1 MVLLLLNK
9 DKIRYWFNANNF
21 LNKLKTSYKYT
32 LLSHTINPNNSLK
45 LFFDFIL
52 SIMLVINVAYL
63 PMNMSFNI
71 VWPEAE
77 IILLMLPDYLF
88 LIHIIL
94 QFNTAYYDSGVL
106 RS

>member
-1 MVLLLLNK
+1 
-9 DKIRYWFNANNF
+9 
-21 LNKLKTSYKYT
+21 
-32 LLSHTINPNNSLK
+32 
-45 LFFDFIL
+45 
-52 SIMLVINVAYL
+52 MLIINVAYL

-71 VWPEAE
+71 EWPEAE
-77 IILLMLPDYLF
+77 IILLIIPDYLF

>member
-1 MVLLLLNK
+1 MVLFLYYK

-21 LNKLKTSYKYT
+21 LNKIKTTYKYT
-32 LLSHTINPNNSLK
+32 LFSHTINPNNSFK
-45 LFFDFIL
+45 LIFDFIL

-71 VWPEAE
+71 EWPEAE
-77 IILLMLPDYLF
+77 ILLLMLPDYLF

-94 QFNTAYYDSGVL
+94 
-106 RS
+106 